1 MRYTREQY
9 KEMFIELL
17 NDCYPTYKVGH
28 TEYGY
33 GDIYAKIDPIAF
45 EIELTDWID
54 FEEEEGAM
62 YE

>member
-1 MRYTREQY
+1 
-9 KEMFIELL
+9 MFIELL

-54 FEEEEGAM
+54 FEEEEGAI